1 MDLQDNEKV
10 GESGYFGNSVP
21 RGYTRDEGRS
31 LGVGLQEQAPNHLK
45 LLW

>member
-1 MDLQDNEKV
+1 ML
-10 GESGYFGNSVP
+10 GSRYFGNSVP
-21 RGYTRDEGRS
+21 RGYTRDEVRS